1 MDLNGNIEPIRREF
15 PILKYKT
22 YLNSAAH
29 GPALGRVR
37 AAVNDYWQFRMNE
50 CMDVESPD
58 LKEEA
63 AELLHVDTEELT
75 WCTRVTQG
83 FNMIRS
89 MLEFDSGDNIVATE
103 LGYPSNVFVWLPL
116 REKGVEIR
124 RVPGKKGY
132 LEVGDFEDLIDD
144 NTRVVSISEIEWT
157 TGQRYDMKAICD
169 IAHDHG
175 ALVIND
181 AYQAVGAIDVDA
193 REQDV
198 DFLLVGSGKWLCCP
212 TSAGLFYIRG
222 DHIDEFEPSYR
233 FYACVEEAFRDEPPW
248 IDPEHD
254 NISAYEGPLGP
265 AADKFYRGC
274 VAESAIWGFEA
285 ALSFFNEIGKD
296 KIERRVRSLSGYL
309 IDGLKDLGVTVNTPI
324 EAYERG
330 GLVTYNTGSH
340 ELNVKSHREL
350 QKKSIITALRYQR
363 NIGGITVSTHLF
375 NKKEEIDKLLEL
387 QEGLLGE

>member
-1 MDLNGNIEPIRREF
+1 MELDENIDSIRKEF
-15 PILKYKT
+15 PILEYKT

-29 GPALGRVR
+29 GPALERVR
-37 AAVNDYWQFRMNE
+37 EAVNDYWQFRINE
-50 CMDVESPD
+50 CLDVRSPD
-58 LKEEA
+58 LKSEA
-63 AELLHVDTEELT
+63 AELLHVDTDELT

-89 MLEFDSGDNIVATE
+89 MLNFESGDNIVATE

-124 RVPGKKGY
+124 RVPAGKGY
-132 LEVGDFEDLIDD
+132 LEIDDFEDLIDD

-157 TGQRYDMKAICD
+157 TGQRYDMKTICD

-181 AYQAVGAIDVDA
+181 AYQAVGAIDVNA
-193 REQDV
+193 REEDV

-212 TSAGLFYIRG
+212 ASAGLFYIRG
-222 DHIDEFEPSYR
+222 GHIEDFEPSYR

-248 IDPEHD
+248 TRPEHD
-254 NISAYEGPLGP
+254 NISNYESPLGP

-285 ALSFFNEIGKD
+285 AISFFNDIGKD

-309 IDGLKDLGVTVNTPI
+309 MDGLEDLDLIVNTPS
-324 EAYERG
+324 EPDERG

-340 ELNVKSHREL
+340 ELNVKSHQEL
-350 QKKSIITALRYQR
+350 HKNAIITALRYQK
-363 NIGGITVSTHLF
+363 NIGGIRVSTHFF
-375 NKKEEIDKLLEL
+375 NKKEEIDRLLEV
-387 QEGLLGE
+387 QKGLLGA